1 MSQRALGLFTIFFV
15 LSGLI
20 SGCVTL
26 PPRLQES
33 GLNTRFSFGNDVPF
47 DEYVRKTGQMIEKT
61 RVDINESNRAVIL
74 AANIP
79 FELKPDESNYPRNG
93 KGRYERGVLLI
104 HGLSDSPYL
113 MKAVARHFQT
123 RGFLVRSILLPGH
136 GTVPGDLLQ
145 VTYQEWIRAT
155 EYGIYQMKLQV
166 EIRRSELSF
175 CLRRQWVS
183 KAPGH
188 LWRTF

>member
-1 MSQRALGLFTIFFV
+1 MTFCGDRGDGYFSERIIDFIHSFKYLVTFKFIRNRNQMSQRALGLFTIFFV

-20 SGCVTL
+20 SGCATL

-79 FELKPDESNYPRNG
+79 FELKPDESNIPEM
-93 KGRYERGVLLI
+93 ERAG
-104 HGLSDSPYL
+104 
-113 MKAVARHFQT
+113 T
-123 RGFLVRSILLPGH
+123 REGS
-136 GTVPGDLLQ
+136 
-145 VTYQEWIRAT
+145 
-155 EYGIYQMKLQV
+155 
-166 EIRRSELSF
+166 
-175 CLRRQWVS
+175 C
-183 KAPGH
+183 
-188 LWRTF
+188 